1 MSIRFERRTIMAKVI
16 LMVDDDPEMHD
27 LISFAIEREGYEVL
41 HAMDAF
47 EGLDIIA
54 RQKVDLAL
62 LDVMMPKMDGLT
74 MLSRLREHNNDL
86 RVIIMTALS
95 TPETAVSALR
105 DQACDFLAK
114 PFDMPQLL
122 SAVRA
127 AFELAPQEIGIEVL
141 SARPEWIELRVPCD
155 VAAIGPLE
163 RLMSQLKT
171 DLPRI
176 TRESVTYAFSE
187 MLRNAIE
194 YGGKNDPKKFVEVGY
209 LRSPRVIMYRIKD
222 PGEGFTIESLF
233 QPEGAIAAFLNPQGD
248 PIQHERVREEQ
259 GMRPGGFG
267 ILIARDMV
275 DEMIYNESHNE
286 VVLIKYL
293 DGAART
299 EQATSGGTSNL

>member
-1 MSIRFERRTIMAKVI
+1 MAKVI
-16 LMVDDDPEMHD
+16 LVVDDDPELHD

-54 RQKVDLAL
+54 RQRVDLAL
-62 LDVMMPKMDGLT
+62 LDVMMPKMDGLM
-74 MLSRLREHNNDL
+74 MLSRLREHNKDL
-86 RVIIMTALS
+86 RVIMMTALT

-114 PFDMPQLL
+114 PFNVEELL
-122 SAVRA
+122 SAIKS
-127 AFELAPQEIGIEVL
+127 AFVLAPQEIGIEVL

-176 TRESVTYAFSE
+176 TRESVTYAFAE

-194 YGGKNDPKKFVEVGY
+194 YGGKNDPTKFVEVGY

-222 PGEGFTIESLF
+222 PGEGFSIESLY
-233 QPEGAIAAFLNPQGD
+233 QAEGPIAAFLNPEGD
-248 PIQHERVREEQ
+248 PVRHEQVREEQ

-267 ILIARDMV
+267 ILIAREMV
-275 DEMIYNESHNE
+275 DEMIYNERHNE
-286 VVLIKYL
+286 VVLLKYL
-293 DGAART
+293 DGENT
-299 EQATSGGTSNL
+299 EQAASDNS

>member
-1 MSIRFERRTIMAKVI
+1 MMAKVI
-16 LMVDDDPEMHD
+16 LVVDDDPELHD

-41 HAMDAF
+41 HAMNAF
-47 EGLDIIA
+47 EGLDIIE
-54 RQKVDLAL
+54 RQRVDLAL

-86 RVIIMTALS
+86 RVIIMTALT

-114 PFDMPQLL
+114 PFDIQQLL
-122 SAVRA
+122 SAIKA

-163 RLMSQLKT
+163 RLMAQLKT

-248 PIQHERVREEQ
+248 PIHHERVREEQ

-275 DEMIYNESHNE
+275 DEMIYNERHNE

-293 DGAART
+293 EGNANQD
-299 EQATSGGTSNL
+299 QATPASAQNL

>member
-1 MSIRFERRTIMAKVI
+1 MAKVI
-16 LMVDDDPEMHD
+16 LVVDDDPELHD

-41 HAMDAF
+41 HAMNAF

-54 RQKVDLAL
+54 RQRVDLTL

-74 MLSRLREHNNDL
+74 MLSRLREHNNNL
-86 RVIIMTALS
+86 RVIIMTALT

-114 PFDMPQLL
+114 PFDVPQLL
-122 SAVRA
+122 SAIHA

-163 RLMSQLKT
+163 RLMTQLKT

-209 LRSPRVIMYRIKD
+209 LRSPRLIMYRIKD

-248 PIQHERVREEQ
+248 PIHHELVREEQ

-275 DEMIYNESHNE
+275 DEMIYNERHNE

-293 DGAART
+293 DGKDHHD
-299 EQATSGGTSNL
+299 QATPPGA